1 MVYLQSGD
9 SPARLH
15 LSHAASGGSP
25 VLPALPLIRDTFV
38 SVTAR
43 CASDSIDGW
52 VTYNAHACH
61 SNPRAQG
68 PWLPDFLPSC
78 PRNE

>member
-1 MVYLQSGD
+1 MAYLQSGD

-15 LSHAASGGSP
+15 LSHAASGGSL
-25 VLPALPLIRDTFV
+25 VLPARPW
-38 SVTAR
+38 AR
-43 CASDSIDGW
+43 CASDSIDDW